1 MGKIIIITFAFM
13 AFAFY
18 ELSDGS
24 DFVSVADEKRV
35 SAAVLKAEEVRLAA
49 LKKAERLAAQSEPA
63 ADVTPTVVLARAVV
77 EPIEPIAVTT
87 ETLAFYAEN
96 VEEVIADVVEVAIVE
111 PEIIADLREVTAA
124 RVNMRDGPGQNFD
137 VIAKL
142 TNGQQVEILQ
152 DPGDGWVKLRVG
164 DHWSRGLDGRFL
176 AHRGKQLIFYFIT

>member
-24 DFVSVADEKRV
+24 DFVSIADEKRV
-35 SAAVLKAEEVRLAA
+35 SAAVVKAEEDRITAIE
-49 LKKAERLAAQSEPA
+49 KAERLAAQPEPVVA
-63 ADVTPTVVLARAVV
+63 VTPTVVLASAVV
-77 EPIEPIAVTT
+77 EPVEPIAT
-87 ETLAFYAEN
+87 EALALDAEK
-96 VEEVIADVVEVAIVE
+96 VEEVVADVVEVAVVE
-111 PEIIADLREVTAA
+111 PEIITDLREVTTA

-152 DPGDGWVKLRVG
+152 DPGNGWVKLRVN
-164 DHWSRGLDGRFL
+164 DTGREGWMADFL
-176 AHRGKQLIFYFIT
+176 LTASNN